1 MQGVNGNIYKA
12 SEMAQLYQE
21 NPGVWLLLEVLERN
35 AAGRAEKLRLLKAA
49 PQKDALYDFLLEQ
62 EDWNWHKEYVFVYS
76 DPDKQC
82 EIV

>member
-1 MQGVNGNIYKA
+1 
-12 SEMAQLYQE
+12 MAQVYQE

-35 AAGRAEKLRLLKAA
+35 PNNGRAEKLCLLKAA
-49 PQKDALYDFLLEQ
+49 AQKEALYDFLLEQ